1 MLFSPSPTS
10 STTSST
16 FSSRG
21 VSPLRSPGM
30 LAGNGLTPAPPE
42 RRLMDAFPTN
52 ASIMN
57 SVHTKMPPMFRTTGG
72 TEPLTQPLK
81 TNHSNQPLPVSSSGA
96 PVIRIPVQHVKDEDF
111 GQTRSSVS
119 NRRPPELTLRTP
131 AMLQSSQQNSMTNLH
146 AQHVEQ
152 MKKRFDEAKDRISA
166 MQARAASGM
175 PAFLH
180 SPPVDGFA
188 GADEVDFFNRLRLK
202 NRMPSLLGQAIPH
215 PELTAQQK
223 AHISERSLGE
233 NGLTPVAN
241 APPKRFGGSVADRVM
256 LFERCPTSV
265 NNESKDTRLVENK
278 RERQS
283 GLTNNTVPP
292 WRNLQLQPQVSK
304 Y

>member
-1 MLFSPSPTS
+1 
-10 STTSST
+10 
-16 FSSRG
+16 
-21 VSPLRSPGM
+21 M

-57 SVHTKMPPMFRTTGG
+57 SVHTKMPPMFARTN
-72 TEPLTQPLK
+72 EPLQPLQ
-81 TNHSNQPLPVSSSGA
+81 TNQNQHSSAPVSSSA
-96 PVIRIPVQHVKDEDF
+96 PVIRIPVHHVKDEDL
-111 GQTRSSVS
+111 GSRTAIS

-146 AQHVEQ
+146 AQQVEQ

-202 NRMPSLLGQAIPH
+202 NRAGHMPSLLGQIPH

-223 AHISERSLGE
+223 AHISERTGE
-233 NGLTPVAN
+233 NGLTAVAN
-241 APPKRFGGSVADRVM
+241 NVAPPKRFGGSVADRVM

-278 RERQS
+278 RSS
-283 GLTNNTVPP
+283 GLLNNTVPTVPP

-304 Y
+304 YRGS

>member
-1 MLFSPSPTS
+1 
-10 STTSST
+10 
-16 FSSRG
+16 
-21 VSPLRSPGM
+21 M

-57 SVHTKMPPMFRTTGG
+57 SVHTKMPPMFARTN
-72 TEPLTQPLK
+72 EPLQPLQ
-81 TNHSNQPLPVSSSGA
+81 TNQNQHSSAPVSSSA
-96 PVIRIPVQHVKDEDF
+96 PVIRIPVHHVKDEDL
-111 GQTRSSVS
+111 GSRTAMS